1 MSAESH
7 IRLEL
12 GERYA
17 QLVFHRPE
25 ARNALSSSVMEE
37 MEAAIGA
44 VEAWVREG
52 TRHVALLLSS
62 SDPRIF
68 VAGADLKE
76 LRNLHGYEGGRAF
89 AERGRRLL
97 DRLEDLPIPVVAAM
111 EGPALGGGAELAL
124 ACDLRVM
131 SESSYFSFVQL
142 RVGIVPGWGGGR
154 RLAEIVGWKRA
165 LGLFVTTAR
174 LPAAEALNLGLAD
187 RLVPDGQAIHE
198 ALKLVEEMAMLP
210 PLAVR
215 ALKPLLRRLSATSPS
230 EGEGFEAEAFG
241 RLWATADHE
250 EAIASL
256 MDRQPGEF
264 HGE

>member
-1 MSAESH
+1 MSVVRH
-7 IRLEL
+7 IQLEL
-12 GERYA
+12 GEQYA
-17 QLVFHRPE
+17 QLVFDRPE

-37 MEAAIGA
+37 AEAAVGA
-44 VEAWVREG
+44 VEAWVHEG
-52 TRHVALLLSS
+52 TRHMALLLSS

-76 LRNLHGYEGGRAF
+76 LRHLHGYEGGRAF
-89 AERGRRLL
+89 AERGRSLL

-131 SESSYFSFVQL
+131 AESSYFSFVQL

-165 LGLFVTTAR
+165 LGLFATTAR
-174 LPAAEALNLGLAD
+174 LSAAEALHLGLAD
-187 RLVPDGQAIHE
+187 RPAPDGQAFHTARE
-198 ALKLVEEMAMLP
+198 LVEEMAALP

-215 ALKPLLRRLSATSPS
+215 ALKPLLRRLSTTPRS
-230 EGEGFEAEAFG
+230 EGEGFEADTFG

-256 MDRQPGEF
+256 MDRRLGEF
-264 HGE
+264 HGA

>member
-1 MSAESH
+1 MSAGRH
-7 IRLEL
+7 IQLDL

-17 QLVFHRPE
+17 QLVFDRPE
-25 ARNALSSSVMEE
+25 ARNALSSRVMEE
-37 MEAAIGA
+37 AEAAMGV
-44 VEAWVREG
+44 VEAWAHEG
-52 TRHVALLLSS
+52 PRHVALLLSS

-76 LRNLHGYEGGRAF
+76 LCHLHGYEGGRAF

-131 SESSYFSFVQL
+131 AESSYFSFVQL

-165 LGLFVTTAR
+165 LGLFATTAR

-187 RLVPDGQAIHE
+187 RLASDGRALDE
-198 ALKLVEEMAMLP
+198 ALKLVEEMAALP

-215 ALKPLLRRLSATSPS
+215 TLKPLLTRLFAVPRS
-230 EGEGFEAEAFG
+230 EGEEFEADAFG

-256 MDRQPGEF
+256 MDRRRGEF